1 MRLLHTGDWH
11 IGKRLYGM
19 DRLDDVRRA
28 LAEVARVARAAR
40 VDAVLVAGDNFDRR
54 IVEPPALAVCLAA
67 LEELAAVAPVVAVTG
82 NHEDPAFWA
91 QIAPYLAPR
100 ILVATADRVVPVDT
114 AAGRLWVGCLP
125 WPEPADVAAE
135 PGTDRA
141 RSRGEYAAIVRTR
154 LDALTADLRERR
166 REQAGAAVLLGHLMV
181 SHGVAGG
188 GERELTLGGAYAI
201 EGGALP
207 HDVDYVA
214 LGHLHRPQ
222 PIPGHTGVGRYAG
235 SPMALDFT
243 GEGAAPSVAIIDIA
257 AHGTTAT
264 EFPIA
269 GRRLVR
275 LRGRLDELPA
285 LAARRPDAW
294 FFCEVLVDEVRLDLV
309 REVRDRIPDAL
320 RVEAITPRPSDAAPA
335 GDGVTRV
342 GDLADAYA
350 EWLVMS
356 GRGRDERLVGAFRA
370 ALATAESAGGD

>member
-19 DRLDDVRRA
+19 DRLDDTRRA
-28 LAEVARVARAAR
+28 LGEVARVARTAQ

-54 IVEPPALAVCLAA
+54 LVDPPALAVCLGA
-67 LEELAAVAPVVAVTG
+67 LEELASVAPVVAVTG

-91 QIAPYLAPR
+91 QLAPYLAPR
-100 ILVATADRVVPVDT
+100 IIVASVDGVVGVDT

-125 WPEPADVAAE
+125 WPEPAEVAAE

-141 RSRGEYAAIVRTR
+141 RSRGDYAQLVRGR
-154 LDALTADLRERR
+154 LDALAAELRARR
-166 REQAGAAVLLGHLMV
+166 SEEDGAAVLLGHLMV

-201 EGGALP
+201 DGVSLP
-207 HDVDYVA
+207 RDVDYVA

-222 PIPGHTGVGRYAG
+222 PLPGYTGPGRYAG
-235 SPMALDFT
+235 SPLALDFT
-243 GEGAAPSVAIIDIA
+243 GDGAAPSVAIIDI
-257 AHGTTAT
+257 GPDGVRTT

-275 LRGRLDELPA
+275 LRGRLDELPT
-285 LAARRPDAW
+285 LAARHPDAW
-294 FFCEVLVDEVRLDLV
+294 FFCEVLDDEVRLDLV
-309 REVRDRIPDAL
+309 REVRERIPDAL
-320 RVEAITPRPSDAAPA
+320 RVEALTPRAREDGQGGDRAA
-335 GDGVTRV
+335 GR

-350 EWLVMS
+350 EWLALT
-356 GRGRDERLVGAFRA
+356 GRGHDDRLVGAFRA
-370 ALATAESAGGD
+370 ALAEAEDSA

>member
-19 DRLDDVRRA
+19 DRLDDTRRA
-28 LAEVARVARAAR
+28 LGEVARVARTAQ

-54 IVEPPALAVCLAA
+54 LVDPPALAVCLGA
-67 LEELAAVAPVVAVTG
+67 LEELASVAPVVAVTG

-91 QIAPYLAPR
+91 QLAPYLAPR
-100 ILVATADRVVPVDT
+100 ILVASADGVVGVDT
-114 AAGRLWVGCLP
+114 ASGRLWVGCLP

-141 RSRGEYAAIVRTR
+141 RSRGDYAQLVRGR
-154 LDALTADLRERR
+154 LDALGADLRDRR
-166 REQAGAAVLLGHLMV
+166 SKQDGAAVLLGHLMV
-181 SHGVAGG
+181 SNGVAGG
-188 GERELTLGGAYAI
+188 GERELTLGGTYAI
-201 EGGALP
+201 NGGSLP
-207 HDVDYVA
+207 RDVDYVA

-222 PIPGHTGVGRYAG
+222 PLPGYTGLGRYAG

-243 GEGAAPSVAIIDIA
+243 GDGAAPSVAIIDIDPD
-257 AHGTTAT
+257 GVRAT

-285 LAARRPDAW
+285 LAARHPDAW

-309 REVRDRIPDAL
+309 REVRERIPDAL
-320 RVEAITPRPSDAAPA
+320 RVEALTPRASEDEQ
-335 GDGVTRV
+335 GDRATG
-342 GDLADAYA
+342 GEDLADAYA
-350 EWLVMS
+350 EWLALT
-356 GRGRDERLVGAFRA
+356 GRGRDDHLVGAFRA
-370 ALATAESAGGD
+370 ALTAAEGGGG